1 MLLKNI
7 FTDQYYNSVSQYV
20 CPSIFLSV
28 CLPISLSNNSNSYNE
43 KRCLLGRLVEVFSV
57 VDGRFVE
64 VFSVEVFSVV
74 DGRLLQTRSCFVL
87 QLWVSISFSLHDGE
101 HSIHPPRSSPAKRF
115 ERKKNPSSQPS
126 QTLGEVTVHFC
137 ITLGFPGRQLESWS
151 QLQRKKYR
159 KEILKRFLQNI
170 CWQCFWIKW
179 NVQLNC
185 QLWSCFTVFHW
196 LVILNENYQLI
207 IFIVTIMTLGLSNWI
222 SMAYR
227 MEGGSVIDQRWREK
241 VARTR
246 ESLFASFHKV
256 LTWGWSG
263 RMNNICKLTLM
274 SWIVSNSMHSC

>member
-1 MLLKNI
+1 MTKWKLHAFQWFPWVLLKNI
-7 FTDQYYNSVSQYV
+7 FTDQYYNWVGQYV

-28 CLPISLSNNSNSYNE
+28 CLPISLSNNSNSYNK
-43 KRCLLGRLVEVFSV
+43 KRYLLGRLVEGFSV
-57 VDGRFVE
+57 VDGRF
-64 VFSVEVFSVV
+64 
-74 DGRLLQTRSCFVL
+74 LHTRSCSVL
-87 QLWVSISFSLHDGE
+87 QLWISISFSLHDWE
-101 HSIHPPRSSPAKRF
+101 HFIHPPSCPAK
-115 ERKKNPSSQPS
+115 KVKWNPSSQPS

-137 ITLGFPGRQLESWS
+137 ITLEFPRRQLESWS

-159 KEILKRFLQNI
+159 KEILKCFLHNI
-170 CWQCFWIKW
+170 CWQCFWITW

-185 QLWSCFTVFHW
+185 QLWSYFTVFHW

-207 IFIVTIMTLGLSNWI
+207 IFIVTIITLGLSNWI

-227 MEGGSVIDQRWREK
+227 LEGGSVIDQRWRGK

-256 LTWGWSG
+256 LTWAWSG